1 MSMERVIA
9 LLSLLPVGF
18 RKDFSDK
25 QLIFPDITF
34 TCSGE
39 VVTLIMGGNWNL
51 MEDSYP
57 ELQIW
62 RPSGD
67 TTYSKEQSTTIMPTS
82 EEDDRVYEFPVEPPL
97 PFQPGDIL
105 AVRQPHKDDSKLQV
119 DYDNGGVS
127 TYYYK
132 SYGDSQETEFDI
144 TGGDVMTDTDLP
156 LVTVEIGEFDS
167 TLSAC

>member
-9 LLSLLPVGF
+9 LLSPVGM
-18 RKDFSDK
+18 RKDFSNK

-39 VVTLIMGGNWNL
+39 VVTLTMVGKWNSQ
-51 MEDSYP
+51 MNRNSYP

-82 EEDDRVYEFPVEPPL
+82 EEDDRVYEFPVQPPL

-105 AVRQPHKDDSKLQV
+105 GVRQPASGDSRLQV
-119 DYDNGGVS
+119 DYEDG
-127 TYYYK
+127 
-132 SYGDSQETEFDI
+132 GDSVYYQKDIDDSEEFD
-144 TGGDVMTDTDLP
+144 TTDGDIMTDLP
-156 LVTVEIGEFDS
+156 LVTVEIGEF
-167 TLSAC
+167 